1 MVQKAMTT
9 LGVSE
14 EEAKGIWSLVAAIY
28 HLGFAGVRKGIVCG
42 VVCVCVCVCVVCV

>member
-14 EEAKGIWSLVAAIY
+14 EEAKGILSLVAAIY
-28 HLGFAGVRKGIVCG
+28 HLGHAGVRKGM
-42 VVCVCVCVCVVCV
+42 